1 MYKTKNFKS
10 QHNIDIV
17 RLILYLS
24 FSDETHFPGGM
35 RRSTRNVVGFW
46 LLGLFNNYCYV
57 IMLSAAHDLLRQTET
72 ETERNARDC
81 NALSTGTIL
90 LADVVPGIII
100 KSFAPFYFSAVSM
113 EARVGCVVG
122 LSSLSYLLVW
132 ASLSPSLTLAGVV
145 CASLA
150 SGLGEASFL
159 SHTHLFSEPVIS
171 AWSSGTGA
179 SGVIGAGSYAGLTGL
194 GVPPRLTVLVML
206 VVPLCLGLTFWSLLE
221 PSLTNNSSEYFPL
234 ADTADQTPPPSQPE
248 LSSSHQS
255 FQHKLSVLRGLAKFM
270 VPLGFVYFFEYLI
283 NQGLFELLY
292 FPGSSLSHSQQYR
305 WYQLTYQCGV
315 LVSRSSLSCLSI
327 HRISLLAGLQ
337 GINLLLLSW
346 QAVAW
351 SLAGD
356 LGLTVIFLMI
366 FWEGLLGGA
375 AYVNTFFRI
384 SEESEARDKQFA
396 LGIASLADSSA
407 IGLAG
412 LAALPLHNIICD
424 LPVTSL

>member
-1 MYKTKNFKS
+1 
-10 QHNIDIV
+10 
-17 RLILYLS
+17 
-24 FSDETHFPGGM
+24 M

-57 IMLSAAHDLLRQTET
+57 IMLSAAHDLLRETKEEAET
-72 ETERNARDC
+72 ETESNARDC
-81 NALSTGTIL
+81 NQLSTGTIL

-100 KSFAPFYFSAVSM
+100 KSFAPFFFSAVSM
-113 EARVGCVVG
+113 EARVVCVVG

-132 ASLSPSLTLAGVV
+132 ATTSPSITLAGVV

-159 SHTHLFSEPVIS
+159 SHTHLFSEPAIS

-179 SGVIGAGSYAGLTGL
+179 SGVIGAGSYAGLTSLGL
-194 GVPPRLTVLVML
+194 RPRLTVLVML
-206 VVPLCLGLTFWSLLE
+206 VVPLGLALAFWGLLE
-221 PSLTNNSSEYFPL
+221 PSLTNTSWEYLPL
-234 ADTADQTPPPSQPE
+234 ADTEDQTPPAPPHQSEPSR
-248 LSSSHQS
+248 SHQS
-255 FQHKLSVLRGLAKFM
+255 LRHKLSVLRGLAKFM

-315 LVSRSSLSCLSI
+315 LVSRSSLSCLTI
-327 HRISLLAGLQ
+327 HRIYLLAGLQ
-337 GINLLLLSW
+337 GLNLLLLSV
-346 QAVAW
+346 QAVTW
-351 SLAGD
+351 RLAGD
-356 LGLTVIFLMI
+356 LGLSVIFLFI

-384 SEESEARDKQFA
+384 SQESQDRDKQFA

-412 LAALPLHNIICD
+412 LAALPLHNLICD

>member
-1 MYKTKNFKS
+1 
-10 QHNIDIV
+10 
-17 RLILYLS
+17 
-24 FSDETHFPGGM
+24 M
-35 RRSTRNVVGFW
+35 RRSSRNVVGFW

-57 IMLSAAHDLLRQTET
+57 IMLSAAHDLLRETKEGTET
-72 ETERNARDC
+72 ESTNARDC
-81 NALSTGTIL
+81 NQLSTGTIL

-100 KSFAPFYFSAVSM
+100 KSFAPFFFSVVSM
-113 EARVGCVVG
+113 EVRVVCVVG

-132 ASLSPSLTLAGVV
+132 ATSSPSITLAGVV

-179 SGVIGAGSYAGLTGL
+179 SGVIGAGSYAGLTSLGL
-194 GVPPRLTVLVML
+194 QPRLTVLVML
-206 VVPLCLGLTFWSLLE
+206 VVPVGLAVSFWALLE
-221 PSLTNNSSEYFPL
+221 PSLTNNSGEYLPL
-234 ADTADQTPPPSQPE
+234 ANTED
-248 LSSSHQS
+248 LSEPQSEPASSHQS
-255 FQHKLSVLRGLAKFM
+255 FHHKLWVLRGLAKFM
-270 VPLGFVYFFEYLI
+270 VPLGLVYFFEYLI

-292 FPGSSLSHSQQYR
+292 FPASSLSHSQQYR

-315 LVSRSSLSCLSI
+315 LVSRSSLSCLTI
-327 HRISLLAGLQ
+327 HRIYLLAGMQ
-337 GINLLLLSW
+337 GLNLVVLSV
-346 QAVAW
+346 QAVTW
-351 SLAGD
+351 SIAGD
-356 LGLTVIFLMI
+356 LGLTVIFLLI

-384 SEESEARDKQFA
+384 SQETEESDKQFA

-412 LAALPLHNIICD
+412 LAALPLHNLICD